1 MKKIY
6 SLFSVLSIGLGFS
19 QTILNQSET
28 ASRTVQDPQTVIMLP
43 GFHASS
49 ATASPFVAKIGDN
62 GEGGGTTDSE
72 AGATNPSGTLGNN
85 SFHDT
90 QGSIEVNGGGQL
102 QFNLPIALPPGVKS
116 VAPQINFI
124 YTSGSGN
131 GIAGYGWSMSGVT
144 SITRIGK
151 TIDKDGELKA
161 IQLDNTDY
169 YSFNGQ
175 RLILK
180 SGTYGADGAEYVTE
194 KYSNV
199 KIKSLG
205 TASLSG
211 LSGPNTFEV
220 TFEDGSQAIY
230 GGYTS
235 TDLLAPNSR
244 TPIEY
249 NITKWKDAQG
259 NYITY
264 NYTQSN
270 NVAVISSIQWGG
282 NETLNKPH
290 FNEIIFNYNA
300 RDYKEA
306 SYVAGTQFIQD
317 KLLSNVIVK
326 TNGTQFKKYEIA
338 YKKLGTNYQFVDS
351 VTEKN
356 SQDQSAN
363 AVVFEN
369 NSDAIVTN
377 IFNQNSR
384 YDDLLVNNYNLVKGD
399 FNGDGKLDVIKNK
412 TLMLS
417 RLDGNSNFVDFLYD
431 GDPLASGSSIQN
443 NILKQSQSLLTIL
456 YDRTLKK
463 VTLKEYGLQGNS
475 STLYKSTDFVSS
487 LFDNAL
493 YGNLY
498 NPNFP
503 AQLDYTYYNNYIA
516 DDETYEGNYNGYGYS
531 QFVIRI
537 KNIRNERRFI
547 PPREGGPKIVT
558 TKYLYSEEYFYF
570 DTNKNIIKKLEGL
583 DPHAKII
590 VSDFDGDGKTDIL
603 QVKDSFIKVYAFDAN
618 NDIQLKFSTSKE
630 SLNEVFY
637 FGDYNGDGKADILAP
652 IAQDS
657 SDWRMY
663 ISTGNGFRKEY
674 YSNLFLY
681 QPVWQGAPRKNRNI
695 QRFYSSSDLN
705 KDGKSDFTIF
715 ESQVWFRDGVTDW
728 NNPDSSYGFNS
739 VLNKKIRRN

>member
-116 VAPQINFI
+116 VAPQINLI

-338 YKKLGTNYQFVDS
+338 YKKLGTNYQFVDNI
-351 VTEKN
+351 TEKN
-356 SQDQSAN
+356 SNDESAN
-363 AVVFEN
+363 SVIFEN
-369 NSDAIVTN
+369 NSDATVTN
-377 IFNQNSR
+377 IFKQDSR
-384 YDDLLVNNYNLVKGD
+384 YDDIYGSDVKSGD
-399 FNGDGKLDVIKNK
+399 FNGDGKLDFIKGNK
-412 TLMLS
+412 ISFS
-417 RLDGNSNFVDFLYD
+417 RLDGNSSFLD
-431 GDPLASGSSIQN
+431 VSCMSSN
-443 NILKQSQSLLTIL
+443 
-456 YDRTLKK
+456 
-463 VTLKEYGLQGNS
+463 
-475 STLYKSTDFVSS
+475 
-487 LFDNAL
+487 
-493 YGNLY
+493 
-498 NPNFP
+498 
-503 AQLDYTYYNNYIA
+503 
-516 DDETYEGNYNGYGYS
+516 
-531 QFVIRI
+531 
-537 KNIRNERRFI
+537 
-547 PPREGGPKIVT
+547 
-558 TKYLYSEEYFYF
+558 
-570 DTNKNIIKKLEGL
+570 
-583 DPHAKII
+583 
-590 VSDFDGDGKTDIL
+590 
-603 QVKDSFIKVYAFDAN
+603 
-618 NDIQLKFSTSKE
+618 
-630 SLNEVFY
+630 
-637 FGDYNGDGKADILAP
+637 
-652 IAQDS
+652 
-657 SDWRMY
+657 
-663 ISTGNGFRKEY
+663 
-674 YSNLFLY
+674 
-681 QPVWQGAPRKNRNI
+681 
-695 QRFYSSSDLN
+695 
-705 KDGKSDFTIF
+705 
-715 ESQVWFRDGVTDW
+715 
-728 NNPDSSYGFNS
+728 
-739 VLNKKIRRN
+739 